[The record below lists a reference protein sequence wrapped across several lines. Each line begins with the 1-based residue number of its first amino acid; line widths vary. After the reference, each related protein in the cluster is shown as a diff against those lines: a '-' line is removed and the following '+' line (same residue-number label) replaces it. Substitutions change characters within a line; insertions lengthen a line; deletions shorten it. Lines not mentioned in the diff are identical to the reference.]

1 MERQKYISNEKD
13 VALTNSNPDVCF
25 AFPKASRPQI
35 VMVEGRSGSS
45 FLMLGGNIIG
55 ATLSRGRFGHTL
67 PATLGR
73 EHGTFVP

>member
-13 VALTNSNPDVCF
+13 VALTNSYPDVCF

-45 FLMLGGNIIG
+45 LHHQLPHARWKHHWGYAISG
-55 ATLSRGRFGHTL
+55 A
-67 PATLGR
+67 A
-73 EHGTFVP
+73 EVK